1 MKQTS
6 KQLHQESIDYITNNI
21 NANTTEIPKH
31 LLEYWHTS
39 EDVDVYSKSDTSIS
53 FFLIFLHAI
62 ETYNETL
69 GKKVELSSLNA
80 AAMFGL
86 FQILIGLELGVE
98 TKAKCDPINLFDFE
112 SYPKQILKLAW
123 NGYL

>member
-6 KQLHQESIDYITNNI
+6 KQLHQESIDYISNNI
-21 NANTTEIPKH
+21 NANTSEMPKH

-39 EDVDVYSKSDTSIS
+39 EDIDVYSKSDTSIN

-69 GKKVELSSLNA
+69 GKEVELSSLNA

-86 FQILIGLELGVE
+86 FQILIGIELGVR
-98 TKAKCDPINLFDFE
+98 TKVKCDPINLFDFE
-112 SYPKQILKLAW
+112 KYPMQILKLMW
-123 NGYL
+123 QGNL